1 MVRKALGTFCPAV
14 SLIQTWHDMPPF
26 PPASPGKWV
35 AMGSAPTLLAP
46 YTSGYKLALLV
57 NYSIMLCKCFLT
69 NYTFLGLKL
78 HFARF
83 PFHCTSP
90 RSDPSTPIA
99 LEININGFR
108 CLLLWYGPLFGQS
121 PWTLPLALP
130 LCLFFFKLWW
140 QCAMGAKCWLYVQK
154 WHRCYIKL
162 QKQIRIIL
170 SYFGIWTTF
179 PFLHMQLSDLFG
191 IVKSCFWCNENLI

>member
-35 AMGSAPTLLAP
+35 ATGSAPTLLAP

-57 NYSIMLCKCFLT
+57 NYSIMLCKCFLI

-78 HFARF
+78 HFAWF

-130 LCLFFFKLWW
+130 LCFFF
-140 QCAMGAKCWLYVQK
+140 
-154 WHRCYIKL
+154 
-162 QKQIRIIL
+162 L
-170 SYFGIWTTF
+170 SYDDSVLWVQNVDYMFRNDIHAIYNYKTKSRLYSVILAYELL
-179 PFLHMQLSDLFG
+179 FLSYTCSEVICLVLWSLVSDAM
-191 IVKSCFWCNENLI
+191 KT

>member
-35 AMGSAPTLLAP
+35 ATGSAPTLLAP

-57 NYSIMLCKCFLT
+57 NYSIMLCKCFLI

-78 HFARF
+78 HFAWF

-121 PWTLPLALP
+121 PWSFPLALP
-130 LCLFFFKLWW
+130 LCFFF
-140 QCAMGAKCWLYVQK
+140 
-154 WHRCYIKL
+154 
-162 QKQIRIIL
+162 L
-170 SYFGIWTTF
+170 SYDDSVLWVQNVDYMFRNDIHAIYNYKTKSRLYSVILAYELL
-179 PFLHMQLSDLFG
+179 FLSYTCSEVICLVLWSLDSDAM
-191 IVKSCFWCNENLI
+191 KT